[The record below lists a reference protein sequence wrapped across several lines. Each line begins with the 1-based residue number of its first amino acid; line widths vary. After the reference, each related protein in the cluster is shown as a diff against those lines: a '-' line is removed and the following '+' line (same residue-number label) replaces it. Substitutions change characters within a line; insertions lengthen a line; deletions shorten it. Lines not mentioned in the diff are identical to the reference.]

1 MAAANKRYYWLK
13 LPKGF
18 FGQKEIKRLRKIAGG
33 DTYTIIYL
41 KMLLKSLSS
50 NGVLYFDGVEDDFMA
65 ELALDI
71 DEEEENV
78 AITVQYLTK
87 QNILVPLSEEEFLL
101 TTCAE
106 MVGSETNKAAL
117 MRQSRLRKKQLLEAQ
132 NSNNVTHMLP
142 DVTERYTE
150 IEKEIEIETDIE
162 KEEEPEG
169 NKAPPEV
176 KKIDYQLIAD
186 MYNDICISF
195 PRVQSLSEKRKK
207 AIKARLKQY
216 TVEDFKTLFTK
227 AEASSFLKGG
237 NDRDWSANFDWLI
250 MDSNMAKVLSGNYD
264 SKAKKPAA
272 VTKSAASYN
281 NYGQRQRS
289 QADYDALE
297 RALLNQQS
305 PPDTA
310 GNNPDIQA
318 RAEALRQQLQE

>member
-13 LPKGF
+13 LPNGF

-41 KMLLKSLSS
+41 KMLLKSLSN
-50 NGVLYFDGVEDDFMA
+50 NGVLYFDGVADDFIA

-87 QNILVPLSEEEFLL
+87 QNILVALSEEEFLL

-106 MVGSETNKAAL
+106 MVGSETASAA
-117 MRQSRLRKKQLLEAQ
+117 RVRELRKRRKLLQCNAA
-132 NSNNVTHMLP
+132 VT
-142 DVTERYTE
+142 DGNTE
-150 IEKEIEIETDIE
+150 IEKEKEKEIEIETDIE

-250 MDSNMAKVLSGNYD
+250 MDGNMAKVLSGNYD
-264 SKAKKPAA
+264 NKPKKPAA
-272 VTKSAASYN
+272 VTKSAAAYN
-281 NYGQRQRS
+281 SYGQRQRS
-289 QADYDALE
+289 QNEYDALE
-297 RALLNQQS
+297 RMLLNQQS

-310 GNNPDIQA
+310 GNNPDIKA
-318 RAEALRQQLQE
+318 RAEALQERLRG

>member
-1 MAAANKRYYWLK
+1 MAAENKRYYWLK
-13 LPKGF
+13 LPNGF

-41 KMLLKSLSS
+41 KMLLASLSN
-50 NGVLYFDGVEDDFMA
+50 NGVLYFDGVDDDFIT

-87 QNILVPLSEEEFLL
+87 QNILVALSEEEFLL

-106 MVGSETNKAAL
+106 MVGSETEKAAL
-117 MRQSRLRKKQLLEAQ
+117 MRKSRARKKLLLEAQ
-132 NSNNVTHMLP
+132 NGNNVTSMLP
-142 DVTERYTE
+142 DVTKCYTE
-150 IEKEIEIETDIE
+150 IEKDIEIDTE
-162 KEEEPEG
+162 KEEETEG
-169 NKAPPEV
+169 NKAPPEA
-176 KKIDYQLIAD
+176 KKIDYQLIVD
-186 MYNDICISF
+186 MYNDTCVSF

-216 TVEDFKTLFTK
+216 TVEDFQELFTK

-264 SKAKKPAA
+264 NKGKKPAA
-272 VTKSAASYN
+272 ITKSAAAYN
-281 NYGQRQRS
+281 GYGQRQRS
-289 QADYDALE
+289 QNDYDALE
-297 RALLNQQS
+297 RMLLNQQS

-310 GNNPDIQA
+310 GNNPEIQA
-318 RAEALRQQLQE
+318 RAEALQERLRG

>member
-1 MAAANKRYYWLK
+1 MAAENKRYYWLK
-13 LPKGF
+13 LPDGF
-18 FGQKEIKRLRKIAGG
+18 FGQKEIKLLRQIAGG
-33 DTYTIIYL
+33 DTYTVIYL
-41 KMLLKSLSS
+41 KMLLKSLSN
-50 NGVLYFDGVEDDFMA
+50 NGVLYFDGVADDFIA

-71 DEEEENV
+71 DEKEENV
-78 AITVQYLTK
+78 AITVQYLTQK
-87 QNILVPLSEEEFLL
+87 NILVPLSEEEFLL

-106 MVGSETNKAAL
+106 MVGSETAST
-117 MRQSRLRKKQLLEAQ
+117 RRSRKSRELQKLLQCNTIATNCNGEI
-132 NSNNVTHMLP
+132 
-142 DVTERYTE
+142 EKE

-169 NKAPPEV
+169 NTAPPEV

-186 MYNDICISF
+186 MYNDTCVSF

-216 TVEDFKTLFTK
+216 TVEDFRTLFTK

-264 SKAKKPAA
+264 SKPKKPAA
-272 VTKSAASYN
+272 VTKSAAAYN
-281 NYGQRQRS
+281 GYEQRQRN

-310 GNNPDIQA
+310 GNNPEIQA
-318 RAEALRQQLQE
+318 RAEALQERLRR

>member
-13 LPKGF
+13 LPNGF
-18 FGQKEIKRLRKIAGG
+18 FSQKEIKRLRKIAGG

-41 KMLLKSLSS
+41 KMLLASLSD
-50 NGVLYFDGVEDDFMA
+50 NGVLYFDGVEDDFIA

-78 AITVQYLTK
+78 AITVQYLMK

-106 MVGSETNKAAL
+106 MVGSETASAA
-117 MRQSRLRKKQLLEAQ
+117 RVRELRKRRKLLQCNTA
-132 NSNNVTHMLP
+132 VT
-142 DVTERYTE
+142 DGNTE
-150 IEKEIEIETDIE
+150 IEKEIETDIEIE

-186 MYNDICISF
+186 MYNDTCVSF
-195 PRVQSLSEKRKK
+195 PRVKSLSEKRKK

-216 TVEDFKTLFTK
+216 TVEDFQTLFTK

-264 SKAKKPAA
+264 SKPKKPAA
-272 VTKSAASYN
+272 VTKSAAAYN
-281 NYGQRQRS
+281 GYSQRQY
-289 QADYDALE
+289 DYEAME
-297 RALLNQQS
+297 NMLLKQQN

-318 RAEALRQQLQE
+318 RAEALQERLRG